1 MSRQPRDKLGRFA
14 SSGSTMGKGLG
25 QSSGFA
31 KKTGL
36 SSNDAGASRS
46 GYTSAQA
53 KIVRKQMAEHEKTWP
68 DVRKHPPGSK
78 QRHEYFRKEDSIM
91 HQFDS
96 HSSGTG
102 KSKSRANESFEK
114 TAARNKSNAQKLAS
128 RNSHT
133 QALFA
138 KGIDVS
144 NRSGMSK
151 TQFAKLKAKYKFR

>member
-1 MSRQPRDKLGRFA
+1 MASKSGRYVRDKLGRFA
-14 SSGSTMGKGLG
+14 NTGSSSGKGLG

-53 KIVRKQMAEHEKTWP
+53 KIIRKQMAEHEKTWP

-78 QRHEYFRKEDSIM
+78 QRHEYFRKEDAIM

-96 HSSGTG
+96 QSTGTG
-102 KSKSRANESFEK
+102 KSKSRANESFAK
-114 TAARNKSNAQKLAS
+114 TAARNKSNAQKL
-128 RNSHT
+128 
-133 QALFA
+133 
-138 KGIDVS
+138 
-144 NRSGMSK
+144 
-151 TQFAKLKAKYKFR
+151 KAKYKFR